1 MAALDDLQAAMDNL
15 QHAMSELKSPKV
27 NTKLAGN
34 NLSDATVKICVL
46 GAGAFGTAM
55 ATVAARN
62 NHEVVIYA
70 RDQAVVDSINN
81 DHINPKYKMETFTL
95 PSNITSTTNVAE
107 AVAGAGLI
115 MHALPAQKSPDFFRE
130 HKDVIP
136 DDVII
141 CSTAK
146 GLYLRSKCLLSEAI
160 LGPDGLDR
168 AQPMAF
174 LSGPSFAVQIMQEMP
189 TAVVVGAKFMP
200 HAVAIQRWLSSLSFR
215 VYTTQDTVGVELGG
229 ALKNPLAVGA
239 GMIEGLGLGIN
250 TMAALVTRATKE
262 LMKLCTA
269 MGGKAETISGLAG
282 IGDLMLTAFGDLS
295 RNRTCGMRI
304 IQGEKLEDILATT
317 TVEGVPTAEV
327 AMHFGQLC
335 GLQDELPIFT
345 AVAGILAGTMKPE
358 EAQQFLMGRPLG
370 SE

>member
-174 LSGPSFAVQIMQEMP
+174 LSGVCHPS
-189 TAVVVGAKFMP
+189 
-200 HAVAIQRWLSSLSFR
+200 
-215 VYTTQDTVGVELGG
+215 
-229 ALKNPLAVGA
+229 
-239 GMIEGLGLGIN
+239 
-250 TMAALVTRATKE
+250 
-262 LMKLCTA
+262 
-269 MGGKAETISGLAG
+269 
-282 IGDLMLTAFGDLS
+282 
-295 RNRTCGMRI
+295 
-304 IQGEKLEDILATT
+304 
-317 TVEGVPTAEV
+317 
-327 AMHFGQLC
+327 
-335 GLQDELPIFT
+335 
-345 AVAGILAGTMKPE
+345 
-358 EAQQFLMGRPLG
+358 
-370 SE
+370 

>member
-1 MAALDDLQAAMDNL
+1 
-15 QHAMSELKSPKV
+15 
-27 NTKLAGN
+27 
-34 NLSDATVKICVL
+34 
-46 GAGAFGTAM
+46 
-55 ATVAARN
+55 
-62 NHEVVIYA
+62 
-70 RDQAVVDSINN
+70 
-81 DHINPKYKMETFTL
+81 
-95 PSNITSTTNVAE
+95 
-107 AVAGAGLI
+107 
-115 MHALPAQKSPDFFRE
+115 MHALPAQKSPDFFKE

-136 DDVII
+136 DTVLI

-160 LGPDGLDR
+160 LGPDGLGR
-168 AQPMAF
+168 EQPLAF
-174 LSGPSFAVQIMQEMP
+174 LSGPSFAVQIMQETP

-200 HAVAIQRWLSSLSFR
+200 HAVAIQRWLSSMSFR

-239 GMIEGLGLGIN
+239 GMIEGMGMGIN
-250 TMAALVTRATKE
+250 TMAAMVTRATKE

-335 GLQDELPIFT
+335 GLEDELPIFT

-358 EAQQFLMGRPLG
+358 EAQQVWCVCACVYVCHVSRVPSCNLRQC
-370 SE
+370 